1 MTDQVVVAVIG
12 AIALIVA
19 ALVRHW
25 PRTALGFVV
34 FGVVALLVAGSA
46 KTYRVDLYNPD
57 ESIGLRSIIST
68 KAYCR
73 LATKS
78 ITGAQPADCGVASV
92 ESGWQ
97 LAIGESG
104 GRGDARGY
112 CEMSCWLW

>member
-1 MTDQVVVAVIG
+1 MTDQVIVAVIG
-12 AIALIVA
+12 AIALVVA
-19 ALVRHW
+19 ALVR
-25 PRTALGFVV
+25 PRPRIALGFAVLGVVV
-34 FGVVALLVAGSA
+34 FLVAGSA

-57 ESIGLRSIIST
+57 ESIGLRSIVST

-78 ITGAQPADCGVASV
+78 ITGAQPADCGVVSV
-92 ESGWQ
+92 QNGWQ

-112 CEMSCWLW
+112 CEMSCWL